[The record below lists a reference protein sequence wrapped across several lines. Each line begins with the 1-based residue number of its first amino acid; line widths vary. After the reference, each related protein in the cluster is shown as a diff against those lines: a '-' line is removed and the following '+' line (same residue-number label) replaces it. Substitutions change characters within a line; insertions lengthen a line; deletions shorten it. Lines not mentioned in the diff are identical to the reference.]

1 VKVISIT
8 GGVLASNGYV
18 IYDKEHG
25 ESFIIDPGYKGRKF
39 LKIVSEF
46 DLTLKGILLTHH
58 HHDHVGGVDEIKA
71 LTSCPVYMHPA
82 DLRLYN
88 KHVDALLENGDKLK
102 LGDEELTVM
111 HTPGHTK
118 GSICLYSEQSRIA
131 FTGDTLFEAEIGR
144 TDLIDGSPD
153 EMKNSICNVI
163 GGWSNEI
170 TIYPGHGDSCTM
182 EYVRKNNPEYL
193 YCFG

>member
-8 GGVLASNGYV
+8 GGNFVSNGYV
-18 IYDKEHG
+18 IYDREHG
-25 ESFIIDPGYKGRKF
+25 ECFIIDPGYNGRKF

-46 DLTLKGILLTHH
+46 NLTLKGILLTHH
-58 HHDHVGGVDEIKA
+58 HRDHIGGVDEIKA
-71 LTSCPVYMHPA
+71 LTSCPVYIHPA

-88 KHVDALLENGDKLK
+88 KPADALLENGDILE

-118 GSICLYSEQSRIA
+118 GSICLYTEQSRIA
-131 FTGDTLFEAEIGR
+131 FTGDTLFKTEIGR
-144 TDLIDGSPD
+144 TDLVDGSPD

-163 GGWSNEI
+163 NDWSNEI

-193 YCFG
+193 YFFQ